1 MFCIVYICIPGI
13 LSSYLENIFL
23 IGVKCMDKQQ
33 ETAEE
38 KQLDLVPMYVKVSPE
53 VKQLVQNKARLER
66 RSLASMVEILLRESC
81 EAKRA

>member
-1 MFCIVYICIPGI
+1 
-13 LSSYLENIFL
+13 
-23 IGVKCMDKQQ
+23 MDKPQ
-33 ETAEE
+33 EIADE